1 MQKQRWSLPPSA
13 RSARTAVKLLL
24 LGLLVMLVPAGA
36 LIAASQNV
44 KPGIILQISPASQS
58 IERAKTASYVVTAKS
73 MDGFSGPVA
82 LTASGLPAR
91 SSATFSA
98 PSLMLSPGNPAT
110 ATMTVSTS
118 QSTPIGTYSLGIKG
132 VSDKVS
138 GKVSG
143 TVSAG
148 LTVNYPMSS
157 SFSMSATPASV
168 TVPPGSTGVY
178 SIQLS
183 RNNFSGP
190 VNLNVSGGLP
200 SGSTPVF
207 APNPATGNSSTLQIT
222 TPPNASDGTYTLNLV
237 GSGPDANG
245 NTQNAYASVRLVID
259 STQKSFTLSGNL
271 LGQLAPGTSLPLN
284 LGITNPNRKDLAL
297 TNLSVSIAGV
307 TRTADA
313 IARNLQCGTS
323 DYLVTQYSGPYPL
336 TIQPSST
343 SLSGSTSLSDL
354 GIESTQWPQFTML
367 DTPANQDGCKGAT
380 LQLVYSG
387 SGQGN

>member
-1 MQKQRWSLPPSA
+1 MQKQRWSFPPSA

-36 LIAASQNV
+36 LIAASHNA
-44 KPGIILQISPASQS
+44 KPGITLQISPASQS

-73 MDGFSGPVA
+73 TGGFSGAVA
-82 LTASGLPAR
+82 LAASGLPAR
-91 SSATFSA
+91 SSATFS
-98 PSLMLSPGNPAT
+98 PSSLTLSAGSTAT

-132 VSDKVS
+132 VS

-148 LTVNYPMSS
+148 LTINYAMSS

-168 TVPPGSTGVY
+168 TMAPGSIAVY

-183 RNNFSGP
+183 RNNFTGP
-190 VNLNVSGGLP
+190 VSLSVSGGLP
-200 SGSTPVF
+200 SGSTPTF
-207 APNPATGNSSTLQIT
+207 APNPATGDSSTLEIAT
-222 TPPNASDGTYTLNLV
+222 ASNAPNGTYTLHLM

-245 NTQNAYASVRLVID
+245 KTQHAYASAQLVVD
-259 STQKSFTLSGNL
+259 STQKDFTLSGDL
-271 LGQLAPGTSLPLN
+271 AGQLAPGTSLPLD
-284 LGITNPNRKDLAL
+284 LGITNPNKKALAL
-297 TNLSVSIAGV
+297 THLSVSIASV
-307 TRTADA
+307 TRTEDA
-313 IARNLQCGTS
+313 IAQNLECGTA
-323 DYLVTQYSGPYPL
+323 DYAVTQYSGPYPL
-336 TIQPSST
+336 TVPPGST
-343 SLSGSTSLSDL
+343 SLSGL

-367 DTPANQDGCKGAT
+367 NTPANQDGCKGAT